1 MFLFVMSSMSDQIYP
16 MCKPQPAQI
25 DCRLTHCKYHN
36 LGTCTNSQPAI
47 TLNQNG
53 NFHCWSF
60 KLKDDSHVAQDIF
73 TKNVNEAPDK
83 DIYINGKLVFSK
95 DDPGGTIRR
104 LSLLDG
110 KAIGFRISYKE
121 IAHDLLKRVFALIEE
136 QYFTDHKMIGDYL
149 KSVKFPKDIG
159 DDIFEYLFAQ
169 SADFKEY
176 MLERHESLREAVEL
190 KKAKVE

>member
-1 MFLFVMSSMSDQIYP
+1 MSDQIYP

-25 DCRLTHCKYHN
+25 DCRLTHCKYRN
-36 LGTCTNSQPAI
+36 LDTCTNSQPAI
-47 TLNQNG
+47 TLNQGG

-60 KLKDDSHVAQDIF
+60 ELKDDSHIMQDIF
-73 TKNVNEAPDK
+73 TTNVNESPDK
-83 DIYINGKLVFSK
+83 DVYINGKLVFSK

-136 QYFTDHKMIGDYL
+136 QYFTDHKMVGWYQ
-149 KSVKFPKDIG
+149 KPVKFPKNLG
-159 DDIFEYLFAQ
+159 DDIFEYLFAND
-169 SADFKEY
+169 AGFKNS
-176 MLERHESLREAVEL
+176 MLEKHELLRVAMEF
-190 KKAKVE
+190 KKALD